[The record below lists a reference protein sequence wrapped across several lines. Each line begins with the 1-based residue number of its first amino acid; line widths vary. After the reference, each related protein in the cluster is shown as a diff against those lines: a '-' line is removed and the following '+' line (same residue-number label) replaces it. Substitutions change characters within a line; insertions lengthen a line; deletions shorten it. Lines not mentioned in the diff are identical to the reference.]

1 MKKVY
6 EDKKIS
12 VFLTVPHP
20 TFIATIKNE
29 TDSRIFV
36 KFQKGELEVEAKSE
50 ISLPATIEGQYFLD
64 EIKNK
69 RFEIMENYLPKAVS
83 FSLNDLFDDEE
94 IDLLMDKVGDKL
106 SDKYGFCVKDF
117 TFNAELK
124 AEDIEWD
131 KED

>member
-12 VFLTVPHP
+12 VFLTVSHP

-36 KFQKGELEVEAKSE
+36 KFQKGELEIEAKNE

-69 RFEIMENYLPKAVS
+69 RFEIVENYLPKTVN
-83 FSLNDLFDDEE
+83 FSLNDLLDEE
-94 IDLLMDKVGDKL
+94 EISLLMDKVGDKL
-106 SDKYGFCVKDF
+106 SDKYGFFAKDF
-117 TFNAELK
+117 TFSAELK
-124 AEDIEWD
+124 AQEIEWD
-131 KED
+131 MEN

>member
-12 VFLTVPHP
+12 VFLTVSHP

-69 RFEIMENYLPKAVS
+69 RFEIMENYLPKVVS